1 MIRHRVVFLWLLF
14 FEEAAD
20 MQNRIGRL
28 LLLLAI
34 LHGHVGRVLGAEPA
48 SVEGQAAAERLAVM
62 VMLAKACRFSRD
74 AAAPA
79 YTLEPKPL
87 LRWSNPVSGIEDG
100 ALWLWTDAGLPVATV
115 DTFSTSKGKTYSHQC
130 QSLADHA
137 FVCQIDEKVQ
147 WSPQQAGV
155 VYKLVPDAPQPA
167 STPSARLIQMRAIAR
182 EFTVEDDFKT
192 RFRGTEFN
200 THELRLLTQP
210 LYRYGREGQ
219 RVVDGALFAYV
230 LGTAC
235 EAILLLEAR
244 DQDGQLIWHYG
255 FAGQTCYELRA
266 KHKDQTVW
274 QQPCWDDAFDLNK
287 PFFAFTMPAPQNAK

>member
-1 MIRHRVVFLWLLF
+1 MRMHILRLVFSGVLLTSRVNGWGADPQG
-14 FEEAAD
+14 EKPADQTAAAAD
-20 MQNRIGRL
+20 
-28 LLLLAI
+28 
-34 LHGHVGRVLGAEPA
+34 
-48 SVEGQAAAERLAVM
+48 RLAVM
-62 VMLAKACRFSRD
+62 DALAKACRFSRD
-74 AAAPA
+74 AASPA

-100 ALWLWTDAGLPVATV
+100 ALWLWTDAGQPVGTI

-130 QSLADHA
+130 QSLADHG
-137 FVCQIDEKVQ
+137 FVCQVDGKVH
-147 WSPQQAGV
+147 WSPQQPGIT
-155 VYKLVPDAPQPA
+155 YQPVPDAPPPA

-219 RVVDGALFAYV
+219 RVADGALFAYV

-235 EAILLLEAR
+235 EAILLIEAR
-244 DQDGQLIWHYG
+244 DQDGKLTWHYG
-255 FAGQTCYELRA
+255 LAGQTCYELRA
-266 KHKDQTVW
+266 KYKDQQVW
-274 QQPCWDDAFDLNK
+274 SQPCWDDAFDQQK
-287 PFFAFTMPAPQNAK
+287 PYYAFSMPAPTGTK